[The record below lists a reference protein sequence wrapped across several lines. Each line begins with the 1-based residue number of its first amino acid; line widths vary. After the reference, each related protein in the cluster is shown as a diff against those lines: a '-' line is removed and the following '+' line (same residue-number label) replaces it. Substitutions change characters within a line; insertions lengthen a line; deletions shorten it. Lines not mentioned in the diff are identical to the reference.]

1 MNSTLTSILSILT
14 SNLPSRWKRMVPLA
28 NAFLDTE
35 TTRQQDGSIAV
46 SLYRKFPHTD
56 RCLDFKSH
64 HHTQH
69 KHSELLWIAQ
79 KKKNS
84 PSNEEEILLETKY
97 VTQALFAN
105 NYPTHFLRKGH
116 QLNTEREISA
126 NDADQ
131 GGLVILPYAKGFS
144 EKIARVLKSFSIK
157 VEHKR
162 IRIISNILKKPIERT
177 SEEAVRGA
185 VYRVRVP

>member
-1 MNSTLTSILSILT
+1 M
-14 SNLPSRWKRMVPLA
+14 
-28 NAFLDTE
+28 
-35 TTRQQDGSIAV
+35 
-46 SLYRKFPHTD
+46 D
-56 RCLDFKSH
+56 R
-64 HHTQH
+64 
-69 KHSELLWIAQ
+69 A

-84 PSNEEEILLETKY
+84 PSNEEEILLETKH

-116 QLNTEREISA
+116 QLNTERETSA
-126 NDADQ
+126 NDANQ

-177 SEEAVRGA
+177 SEEAVRG
-185 VYRVRVP
+185 VSYRVKCKECPSVYIAWSDLARAKNMHQRTCY